1 MKRACA
7 IAFGA
12 CFSLLSARAGA
23 SGAIDATATKVAVSM
38 GVSTQAMLVVA
49 APLVSDQPTTKGDEL
64 ALRVASV
71 LAGKIGGA
79 SHAHPKVASL
89 SVARA
94 AAGHTQGLIYV
105 STQLEKGELRVTV
118 DSYASLANG
127 WDRARAPAP
136 PPRAHAFA
144 AAPVDAEVRTFFS
157 PVLLEQAS
165 LHKAH
170 HDEGNVL
177 AVACG
182 DIDGDGGME
191 IALISRVRVS
201 IGHLRGKSGQE
212 AFVASKR
219 SDWTA
224 LANASPVPLRE
235 PLAGAAFASGAL
247 YAGTS
252 DRGGVE
258 LGPDL
263 TTRGAL
269 SGIPIGGSRC
279 ARIDPAAAAFA
290 GDSRSCSALSDASAL
305 AMPLAHFDAAAVAPI
320 VDAKGTERAATAARD
335 ADGKLVVRFGTGT
348 RTFDDVGAQVAIGD
362 LDLDGVPEIV
372 TTRNVAADDSIEIW
386 SYDGSQTRERK
397 KIPAPGGVNA
407 LAICPPEATGAPA
420 LVAVVG
426 SEVWLVR

>member
-7 IAFGA
+7 IAFAA
-12 CFSLLSARAGA
+12 CFSLVSSTASA
-23 SGAIDATATKVAVSM
+23 SGAIDSTATKIAVSL
-38 GVSTQAMLVVA
+38 GSSAQAMLVVA
-49 APLVSDQPTTKGDEL
+49 APLVSDQPTTKGEEL
-64 ALRVASV
+64 ALRLASV

-79 SHAHPKVASL
+79 SHAYPKVVSL

-94 AAGHTQGLIYV
+94 AAGHAQGLVYV

-118 DSYASLANG
+118 DSYAALANG

-144 AAPVDAEVRTFFS
+144 AAPVDAEVRTFFP

-170 HDEGNVL
+170 HDEGNVI
-177 AVACG
+177 AAACG

-191 IALISRVRVS
+191 IALISRARVS
-201 IGHLRGKSGQE
+201 LGHLRGKAGAE
-212 AFVASKR
+212 AFVAFKR
-219 SDWTA
+219 SDWPA
-224 LANASPVPLRE
+224 LANAAPVPLRE
-235 PLAGAAFASGAL
+235 PLAGAAFASNAL
-247 YAGTS
+247 YVGTS

-263 TTRGAL
+263 VSRGAL
-269 SGIPIGGSRC
+269 SGIPLGAARC
-279 ARIDPAAAAFA
+279 ARVDPAAAAFA
-290 GDSRSCSALSDASAL
+290 GDSRSCSAISEASAL
-305 AMPLAHFDAAAVAPI
+305 AMPLAHFDAAAVASI
-320 VDAKGTERAATAARD
+320 VDAKGTERTATAARD
-335 ADGKLVVRFGTGT
+335 SDGKLVVRFGTGT
-348 RTFDDVGAQVAIGD
+348 RSFDDVGAQVAIGD
-362 LDLDGVPEIV
+362 LDLDGIPEIV
-372 TTRNVAADDSIEIW
+372 TTRNVAADDEIDIW

-397 KIPAPGGVNA
+397 KIPAPGGVSA